1 MNRIFTLACG
11 LAMTAVPFTCVS
23 AAVRAPKTAAKTEQ
37 KADHACCHG
46 HVAQPEQSTIQVV
59 DARAVNPAD
68 SMINALIAQM
78 TLDEKIGQIHQL
90 SGGGGAT
97 ADMLGM
103 VRAGMV
109 GSLLNEV
116 DPVAINKLQRAAVEE
131 SRLHIPL
138 VFARDVI
145 HGFRTIFPIPL
156 GQGASWN
163 PAIAERGARIAAE
176 EGAASGVRWTFSPML
191 DIARDPRWG
200 RIAEGYGEDPLLTA
214 EMGAATI
221 RGYQGTDLSQPN
233 TMAACA
239 KHFCGYGA
247 VEGGKD
253 YNTTWIP
260 ENLLRDVY
268 FPPFERAVQEGA
280 ATFMCSFNDING
292 MPSSA
297 NKWMLRDVLR
307 GEWGWDGCLVSDWN
321 SIGELQ
327 AHGVAADLREAAK
340 KGAEAGVDVDMQ
352 AYAYANHLKDLVEK
366 GEVSMA
372 TVDELVRNT
381 LRLKQRLGLFENPYV
396 EIVPESER
404 YCQPA
409 SLAAAQQAVEE
420 SAILLQN
427 NAPKG
432 QNAPMLPLSPSKNGK
447 KLKVAV
453 VGPMAHAPH
462 DQDGTWVFDHDKSNS
477 VTPLDALR
485 ARGDI
490 EVIYAPGLDY
500 SRDRSDKGFK
510 AALKAAKK
518 ADVVLYFAGEEAVLS
533 GEAHCRTD
541 LTTPGAQKELVAYL
555 RKAGK
560 PVATIVQAGRPLVLD
575 AERANSDAILY
586 LFHGGTM
593 TGPGLS
599 RLIFGEANPSGH
611 TPLSFPKAS
620 AQTPIYYNHHNS
632 GRPAQGITYIDDIPL
647 EAGQTSTGCTSF
659 YLDCGDGPAYPF
671 GYGLSYTDFEFG
683 APRLSATTMGKDGEI
698 TVACTVTN
706 TGSRAGATVAQMYIH
721 DKAAQLAQPV
731 KSLKGFEK
739 IMLQPGESKD
749 VKFTLKAKDL
759 GYHLLDGKYVVEPG
773 AFTLWVS
780 PDSSASASQGV
791 SFEIE
796 N

>member
-1 MNRIFTLACG
+1 MKGIFTLACG
-11 LAMTAVPFTCVS
+11 LTMALVPFTYAS
-23 AAVRAPKTAAKTEQ
+23 ARTPKTPAKAETHTCCQEE
-37 KADHACCHG
+37 KAEVYTAPPG
-46 HVAQPEQSTIQVV
+46 LTRE
-59 DARAVNPAD
+59 D
-68 SMINALIAQM
+68 SLINTLLAKM
-78 TLDEKIGQIHQL
+78 TLEEKIGQIHQL

-97 ADMLGM
+97 DDMKGM
-103 VRAGMV
+103 VRAGIV

-116 DPVAINKLQRAAVEE
+116 SAKDVNALQRVAVEE
-131 SRLHIPL
+131 SRLGIPL

-145 HGFRTIFPIPL
+145 HGFKTIFPVPI
-156 GQGASWN
+156 GQGATWN

-176 EGAASGVRWTFSPML
+176 EASASGVRWTFSPML
-191 DIARDPRWG
+191 DISRDSRWG
-200 RIAEGYGEDPLLTA
+200 RLAEGYGEDPLLTA

-221 RGYQGTDLSQPN
+221 RGYQGADLSAPN

-268 FPPFERAVQEGA
+268 FPPFQRAVKEGA

-307 GEWGWDGCLVSDWN
+307 GEWGWDGCMVSDWN
-321 SIGELQ
+321 SIGELIS
-327 AHGVAADLREAAK
+327 HGVAADLREAAL

-352 AYAYANHLKDLVEK
+352 AYAYANHLADLVK
-366 GEVSMA
+366 SGEVSMD
-372 TVDELVRNT
+372 TLDGLVSSI
-381 LRLKQRLGLFENPYV
+381 LRLKYRLGLFDNPYV
-396 EIVPESER
+396 DIVDEEVYYLPE
-404 YCQPA
+404 YLQ
-409 SLAAAQQAVEE
+409 AAQQAAEE

-427 NAPKG
+427 NPAPG
-432 QNAPMLPLSPSKNGK
+432 TSTPVLPLAPQHKGR

-462 DQDGTWVFDHDKSNS
+462 DQDGTWVFDHDKTHS

-490 EVIYAPGLDY
+490 EVIYAPGLTY
-500 SRDRSDKGFK
+500 SRERDTKGFK
-510 AALKAAKK
+510 EALKAARK

-541 LTTPGAQKELVAYL
+541 ITTPGAQKELVAEL

-560 PVATIVQAGRPLVLD
+560 PVVTVVQAGRPLVLD
-575 AERANSDAILY
+575 AERANSDAILF
-586 LFHGGTM
+586 LFHAGTM
-593 TGPGLS
+593 TGPAVS
-599 RLIFGEANPSGH
+599 RLLFGEVTPSGH
-611 TPLSFPKAS
+611 LPISFPKAS
-620 AQTPIYYNHHNS
+620 AQAPLYYNHHNT

-671 GYGLSYTDFEFG
+671 GYGLSYTTFQYS
-683 APRLSATTMGKDGEI
+683 APTLSAAEMGKDESI
-698 TVACTVTN
+698 QVKCTVSN
-706 TGSRAGATVAQMYIH
+706 TGSRPGATVPQMYVH
-721 DKAAQLAQPV
+721 DRAASLAQPV
-731 KSLKGFEK
+731 KSLKGFQK
-739 IMLQPGESKD
+739 VWLQPGESRT
-749 VKFTLKAKDL
+749 VEFTLPAEAL
-759 GYHLLDGKYVVEPG
+759 TFHLLDGKPVLEPG
-773 AFTLWVS
+773 QFTLWVS
-780 PDSSASASQGV
+780 PDSSAPEAEGV
-791 SFEIE
+791 TFTLKD
-796 N
+796 